1 MAILNLLMRKVRHRK
16 VIMWLPKNLP
26 DGVGGVASVLSC
38 SLSTESPRMSF
49 SQMIAEAET
58 SPREHRVEKKEKREK
73 AWSTKTVF

>member
-1 MAILNLLMRKVRHRK
+1 MAILNLLMRKVRQRK
-16 VIMWLPKNLP
+16 VIMWLPEDLP

-38 SLSTESPRMSF
+38 SLLTESPQMSF

-58 SPREHRVEKKEKREK
+58 SPREHRVEIKEKRKK